1 MKTYLLN
8 SVDRYKRFSQS
19 LDVKAI
25 LCNKSWSIFNDT
37 GKKEIYLFQSDGSL
51 IISVSGI
58 VTDAT
63 WKYISANQ
71 SILIKTQSASYLLHP
86 SFIDDIIF
94 VLQLDGTNQYS
105 FMIDELHR
113 NEFAPKCLSDIE
125 NYFNNKEQE
134 TKQQEDLDIQ
144 IRIENDR
151 KIQYEH
157 KEKLK
162 EQEMQNEVNEYLK
175 SDSHYIH
182 LTQKFHKTVTAY
194 WIVSIMLIIGYIS
207 MMIYFYYTEPHS
219 NFIESIINLVISLIG
234 LVMFLLVASIFFTGG
249 KQQRI
254 EKYRNQIYE
263 QFKNNQL

>member
-1 MKTYLLN
+1 M
-8 SVDRYKRFSQS
+8 
-19 LDVKAI
+19 
-25 LCNKSWSIFNDT
+25 
-37 GKKEIYLFQSDGSL
+37 
-51 IISVSGI
+51 
-58 VTDAT
+58 
-63 WKYISANQ
+63 
-71 SILIKTQSASYLLHP
+71 IKTQSASYLLHP

-125 NYFNNKEQE
+125 NYFNNNEQE

-162 EQEMQNEVNEYLK
+162 EQEIQNEVNEYLK

>member
-1 MKTYLLN
+1 
-8 SVDRYKRFSQS
+8 
-19 LDVKAI
+19 
-25 LCNKSWSIFNDT
+25 
-37 GKKEIYLFQSDGSL
+37 
-51 IISVSGI
+51 
-58 VTDAT
+58 
-63 WKYISANQ
+63 
-71 SILIKTQSASYLLHP
+71 
-86 SFIDDIIF
+86 
-94 VLQLDGTNQYS
+94 
-105 FMIDELHR
+105 MIDELHR

-125 NYFNNKEQE
+125 NYFNNNEQE

-162 EQEMQNEVNEYLK
+162 EQEIQNEVNEYLK